1 MPQIIPLL
9 TLTLVC
15 TWQDN
20 HFMVAMENPDTTQIF
35 TTQNMIFS
43 VTYCLELHVPIP
55 FYYQYTLFTN

>member
-1 MPQIIPLL
+1 
-9 TLTLVC
+9 
-15 TWQDN
+15 
-20 HFMVAMENPDTTQIF
+20 MVAMENPDTTQIF